1 MALFGTNYSVEPED
15 KKVLE
20 MMEDAYRYSSS
31 ENQGFVEAA
40 NIDSRFEACDPT
52 VAYDVYN
59 VPFNRRSIF
68 TFPKI
73 RRNVNLTKG
82 FQIQNR
88 KSVICIPKE
97 NSDDVTA
104 SQLNE
109 ILLWLFEREDIG
121 GTVSDSF
128 GGALIAGLSLMQI
141 SLDYNEDPVSG
152 DIKVEYC
159 PYNSF
164 FIDPFWKKHDLSDCN
179 YIWKRSLLT
188 PFECSM
194 LLPDSE
200 DEIMELKTSGSS
212 YDGKF
217 PYLPECNGLPDE
229 KLLTYDEFYY
239 KSFRKATFLIDS
251 RNNETSEYI
260 YSDKILESFLKEHP
274 ELIVHEKNVATVK
287 LAIVVQGKVFY
298 NGENPLGID
307 NFPFVPV
314 TAYFNPSLQTMSQR
328 FQSIVRGLRDS
339 QYLFNRMRNLQL
351 EMQESVGTTGLI
363 YKEGALVDEAQAHQT
378 GQGLS
383 IKLDAEASMTDVQQI
398 APIQIPPSTFELSKM
413 LSDDI
418 MEGGGFNDSN
428 FGETAGDSSGYQTMV
443 KMTAGK
449 VALEELFDKLDKS
462 QRILGRLL
470 IKIIQKNFSTGKV
483 NTIIEDEPS
492 KEFYDERF
500 GKYDIAIE
508 DGFNTSTQRQMQFA
522 QLLKLREA
530 GVPVPEASL
539 IRASNVQ
546 NKEDLIKDIEEQ
558 KQQAAEMAQKQQ
570 EAAIKELDMRS
581 ELAHSHA
588 LSYRASGL
596 ERVSRISENMTIADV
611 HKSEAAE
618 NRTDAALNMIKA
630 AKEIQGIDLNQLEQL
645 ISMANTVKESEAQKS
660 EIMAD
665 QTEEA
670 EVYKATALKNDL
682 INPQSQMMGQQGN
695 QQSQMMGQQG
705 NQQSQMMEQQGNQQS
720 QLMGQQGNQ
729 LSQMMGQDSQ
739 L

>member
-1 MALFGTNYSVEPED
+1 MALFEHNYSVEPED

-20 MMEDAYRYSSS
+20 MMDDAYRYSVSD
-31 ENQGFVEAA
+31 NQGFVEEA

-52 VAYDVYN
+52 VASELYN

-73 RRNVNLTKG
+73 RRNVSLTKG

-88 KSVICIPKE
+88 RSIICIPK
-97 NSDDVTA
+97 SDSDEETSA
-104 SQLNE
+104 QLNE
-109 ILLWLFEREDIG
+109 ILIWLFEREDIG

-128 GGALIAGLSLMQI
+128 GGALISGLSLMQI
-141 SLDYNEDPVSG
+141 SLDYTEDPVSG

-188 PFECSM
+188 PFECSI
-194 LLPDSE
+194 LLPDFE
-200 DEIMELKTSGSS
+200 DEIMELKTSGGA

-217 PYLPECNGLPDE
+217 QYLPQCNGLPDE
-229 KLLTYDEFYY
+229 RLLTYDEFYY
-239 KSFRKATFLIDS
+239 KSFRKAKMLIDTKT
-251 RNNETSEYI
+251 NETSEYLF
-260 YSDKILESFLKEHP
+260 SDEILKSFLEEHP
-274 ELIVHEKNVATVK
+274 ELIVHDTTVPTVK

-307 NFPFVPV
+307 NYPFVPV
-314 TAYFNPSLQTMSQR
+314 TAYFNPALQTMSQR

-351 EMQESVGTTGLI
+351 EMQESVGTTGVI
-363 YKEGALVDEAQAHQT
+363 YKEGALVDESQAHQT

-383 IKLDAEASMTDVQQI
+383 IKLDADAQMTDIQQI
-398 APIQIPPSTFELSKM
+398 PPIQIPPSTFELSKM
-413 LSDDI
+413 LSEDI

-449 VALEELFDKLDKS
+449 VALEELFDRLDKS
-462 QRILGRLL
+462 QKLLGRLL
-470 IKIIQKNFSTGKV
+470 IKIIQKNFAPGKV
-483 NTIIEDEPS
+483 NTIVEDTPTQ
-492 KEFYDERF
+492 EFFDERF
-500 GKYDIAIE
+500 SKYDIAIE

-522 QLLKLREA
+522 QLLRLKEA
-530 GVPVPEASL
+530 GVAVPESALIKAST
-539 IRASNVQ
+539 VQ
-546 NKEDLIKDIEEQ
+546 NKEDLIEAIEEQ
-558 KQQAAEMAQKQQ
+558 QKQAQDMQQKQ
-570 EAAIKELDMRS
+570 EAAALKELEMRS
-581 ELAHSHA
+581 ELSKAHA
-588 LSYRASGL
+588 LSYRSSGL
-596 ERVSRISENMTIADV
+596 ERVSRIGENMTIADV

-645 ISMANTVKESEAQKS
+645 INMASSVKEREAQMS
-660 EIMAD
+660 EQRAD
-665 QTEEA
+665 QTEQG
-670 EVYKATALKNDL
+670 EVYKATALKDEL
-682 INPQSQMMGQQGN
+682 INPQEGDSQPQQGEM
-695 QQSQMMGQQG
+695 QPQVGATSPQEFPP
-705 NQQSQMMEQQGNQQS
+705 SE
-720 QLMGQQGNQ
+720 
-729 LSQMMGQDSQ
+729 
-739 L
+739 